1 VRIDEISYI
10 VFRGRAIRHPHP
22 HPRLARIEPCPAAS
36 ASVIG
41 ASREPRARC
50 APSKTVVPTTTRNR
64 ARQCAAAFTRRESR
78 RTASDDTAPICP
90 SPPTRS
96 ARWTTTR
103 RPPRRRRKSRRG
115 TPSQR
120 RKVRATRRV
129 SVLRWGDEKSR
140 ETNGRRRG
148 DDIKNAR
155 NE

>member
-1 VRIDEISYI
+1 MTSPPWSFAVVLYVRPRRGPPRRFATRCTWWVCRVSRWN
-10 VFRGRAIRHPHP
+10 RGRGRRASINARHRRRSFRQR
-22 HPRLARIEPCPAAS
+22 PRNS
-36 ASVIG
+36 
-41 ASREPRARC
+41 
-50 APSKTVVPTTTRNR
+50 

-103 RPPRRRRKSRRG
+103 RPPRRRRKSRRA

-129 SVLRWGDEKSR
+129 SVLDGATRSQGKRMRGDE
-140 ETNGRRRG
+140 EM
-148 DDIKNAR
+148 I
-155 NE
+155 